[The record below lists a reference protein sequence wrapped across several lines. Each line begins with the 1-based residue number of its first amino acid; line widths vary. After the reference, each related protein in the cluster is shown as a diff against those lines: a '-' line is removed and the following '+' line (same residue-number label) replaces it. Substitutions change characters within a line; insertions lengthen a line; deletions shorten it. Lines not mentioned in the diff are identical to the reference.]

1 MPATSRST
9 PGRSRTPPTRRASSI
24 WSSRSAGTWG
34 PSSTDS
40 QSQSSSESRPAA
52 SPRLAFSAVAPEWRN
67 WARDQACRPAAI
79 EHPATREE
87 VAASVRRARDRGRS
101 VKVEGI
107 ELVDGAGEV
116 RELAGD
122 EDLLRAAR
130 VGLGALGVITAVTL
144 RTLRAFTVRRVDE
157 PRPLAELLVSLEE
170 LCERNEHFEFF
181 VFPHAET
188 ALAIARNRTDE
199 PPRRR
204 GRLAAWANDILLENY
219 VLELLARTG
228 RRFPAGNRDL
238 AGLATRLLS
247 RTERVARSHQ
257 AFASERRVRFTEM
270 EYALPRERGAEAVC
284 RVLDLIAERDV
295 AVFFPIEFRLV
306 APDDA
311 FLSPAYQR

>member
-9 PGRSRTPPTRRASSI
+9 PGRSRTPPTRRGSSI

-79 EHPATREE
+79 EHPAT
-87 VAASVRRARDRGRS
+87 
-101 VKVEGI
+101 
-107 ELVDGAGEV
+107 
-116 RELAGD
+116 
-122 EDLLRAAR
+122 
-130 VGLGALGVITAVTL
+130 LGALGVITAVTL

-188 ALAIARNRTDE
+188 ALAITRNRTDE

-204 GRLAAWANDILLENY
+204 GRLAAWANDIL
-219 VLELLARTG
+219 
-228 RRFPAGNRDL
+228 
-238 AGLATRLLS
+238 
-247 RTERVARSHQ
+247 
-257 AFASERRVRFTEM
+257 
-270 EYALPRERGAEAVC
+270 
-284 RVLDLIAERDV
+284 
-295 AVFFPIEFRLV
+295 
-306 APDDA
+306 
-311 FLSPAYQR
+311 